1 MSTCNCGVK
10 PLELPS
16 TNEKYAPFVPYDSNE
31 PLRDY
36 SSVFQFM
43 KESEEIFL
51 NTIHFTMYFVAVVII
66 LAFMVLSYAKNFTKI
81 I

>member
-16 TNEKYAPFVPYDSNE
+16 TNEKYAAFVPYESNE

-36 SSVFQFM
+36 SNIFQFM
-43 KESEEIFL
+43 KESERNIPEHNPFYYVFL
-51 NTIHFTMYFVAVVII
+51 AVVII
-66 LAFMVLSYAKNFTKI
+66 LAFMVLSYAKKFLK
-81 I
+81 